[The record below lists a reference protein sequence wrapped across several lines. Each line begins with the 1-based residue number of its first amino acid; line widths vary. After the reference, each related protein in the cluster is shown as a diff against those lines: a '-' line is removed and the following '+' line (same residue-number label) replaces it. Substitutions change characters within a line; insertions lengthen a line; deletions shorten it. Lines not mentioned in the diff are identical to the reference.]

1 MMKVLNIDTTGK
13 VSVYDDSLYQAILDK
28 DGCQNNII
36 CLTPF
41 KSYHSD
47 SLFKDKLYCFVPEE
61 KSYSKRMKKRL
72 LKVCE
77 ALANYI
83 RTESL
88 ISKYK
93 IQVLHLQWLPFLEI
107 CSIEYYILSLLKFRH
122 ANLKIV
128 LTVHN
133 IFPHNFSQRK
143 KDSYKHR
150 FIRTSHYID
159 HFIVHTNQSKEDLK
173 TIFGIDEDRISVIK
187 HGAFVPKSLPLCVRE
202 KDNKVRLLIFGLQSS
217 YKGTDLLVD
226 AVNSL
231 PERQK
236 ERVELRIV
244 GKTSEDII
252 GFIQSHKNE
261 RITLRNEFVSDE
273 DLYQEIAD
281 ADVLVYPY
289 RNISQSG
296 ALLLGLSFG
305 KPIIASDLP
314 AFVETLHNYP
324 KEMFFQTGSVDS
336 LAKTIQY
343 YLSTDSE
350 YKSNLS
356 LILKKLL
363 QENSWEK
370 SSEDTL
376 TLYNQLVK
384 NK

>member
-1 MMKVLNIDTTGK
+1 MNILNLDITGK
-13 VSVYDDSLYQAILDK
+13 VSVYDNSLYQSILDK
-28 DGCQNNII
+28 DEGRNNII

-41 KSYHSD
+41 KSYYSD
-47 SLFKDKLYCFVPEE
+47 SLCKEKLYCFVPEK
-61 KSYSKRMKKRL
+61 KSYSKGVKKRF
-72 LKVCE
+72 LKVGE

-88 ISKYK
+88 INKYN
-93 IQVLHLQWLPFLEI
+93 IEVLHLQWLPFLEI
-107 CSIEYYILSLLKFRH
+107 CSIEYYILRLLKSRH
-122 ANLKIV
+122 ANLKII

-143 KDSYKHR
+143 KESYKHR

-173 TIFGIDEDRISVIK
+173 TIFGIDEDSISVIK
-187 HGAFVPKSLPLCVRE
+187 HGAFVPKTLPHCARE
-202 KDNKVRLLIFGLQSS
+202 MDYKVRLLIFGLQSS

-226 AVNSL
+226 AVNRL
-231 PERQK
+231 PEKQK
-236 ERVELRIV
+236 VNVELRIV

-252 GFIQSHKNE
+252 SFIQTHKNE
-261 RITLRNEFVSDE
+261 RITLRNEFVSDG

-324 KEMFFQTGSVDS
+324 NEMFFQTGSVDS
-336 LAKTIQY
+336 LARTILY

-363 QENSWEK
+363 QENSWKK

-384 NK
+384 CH